1 VPINTASRGQRLQH
15 IRSNSAARLLKLE
28 GALAGNL
35 DHLDVAA
42 LPLDMIWTIDADV
55 PVRAGAITSKPG
67 AVVTKACAE
76 EALLSGPR
84 RR

>member
-1 VPINTASRGQRLQH
+1 
-15 IRSNSAARLLKLE
+15 LKLE